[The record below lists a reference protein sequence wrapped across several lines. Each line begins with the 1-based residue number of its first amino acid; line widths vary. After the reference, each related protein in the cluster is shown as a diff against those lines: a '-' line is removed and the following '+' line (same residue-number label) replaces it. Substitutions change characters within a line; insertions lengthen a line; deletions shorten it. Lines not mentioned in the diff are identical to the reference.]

1 MRMCMLAASS
11 ARVQASGSLSQTGR
25 ITLATRIAASAARA
39 VTGASH
45 IRLTR
50 RSVESMYIVYVF
62 RSVCIWI
69 NFERRDRKKT
79 RLSCLSTV
87 SLQTP
92 QRAHSV
98 SGPLSAR
105 PDDTSHDS
113 RHTSTLGSGCR
124 ARPRRSSV
132 VEVRDTDSR
141 HRVRRRC
148 AVTVLCGSVA
158 SFLAFSHE
166 AQSAFSFLHRQI
178 TKLLFNFMNMR
189 MSASRLYLLFVV

>member
-1 MRMCMLAASS
+1 MGILQLQQPPCVLVCMRMCMLAASS

-87 SLQTP
+87 SLHS
-92 QRAHSV
+92 AHTGVRTQVHCSPTTRQSTHVDTGIWV
-98 SGPLSAR
+98 SS
-105 PDDTSHDS
+105 S
-113 RHTSTLGSGCR
+113 TSTLERGRG
-124 ARPRRSSV
+124 P
-132 VEVRDTDSR
+132 R
-141 HRVRRRC
+141 HRQPTPRPAAVCGDC
-148 AVTVLCGSVA
+148 ALWVCG
-158 SFLAFSHE
+158 FL
-166 AQSAFSFLHRQI
+166 
-178 TKLLFNFMNMR
+178 
-189 MSASRLYLLFVV
+189 SRLFQCL